1 MTSITL
7 IETYL
12 YPTVKIVGVAYLIYR
27 VWVIVFRY
35 RLFGLWDR
43 LFAKPGTRMPRKEE
57 KVTAAHRAV
66 SVMGPA
72 KHVILTD
79 PRKREPE
86 PVATTDLEQTGYIGE
101 QEPVTADDVEIPE
114 PPYIPSE
121 DELDIPPPD
130 DNAMSSGLSFEDLNN
145 TVDVLKNGTRDE
157 VRLVKAAKTAY
168 DIQDTEIM
176 DILVR
181 EVCGADDIESLITG
195 CLDPDGIP
203 LKKRSAVAGFRI
215 EDYV

>member
-1 MTSITL
+1 M
-7 IETYL
+7 ETCFYL
-12 YPTVKIVGVAYLIYR
+12 AVKLAAAAYIFYK
-27 VWVIVFRY
+27 VWLLLFRD

-43 LFAKPGTRMPRKEE
+43 IFSTPAAARKPVPTERVAG
-57 KVTAAHRAV
+57 V
-66 SVMGPA
+66 SVIGPA
-72 KHVILTD
+72 NHAILTD